1 MHLHA
6 ERLSADT
13 RDWGDVTQKV
23 VIESFKKGRVDC
35 VPHGGQE
42 QRMAIPWRKHD
53 GFGGDIAAGPRAV
66 LDDEWLAEPVGQ
78 PLSEKP
84 RKDVG
89 RTTRCK
95 ADDDAHRPRRIGL
108 RPCDVR
114 HSWERGSAGGQMQE
128 LSSVGKFHPD
138 PSLSTSL
145 HSITSSAR
153 ASKVGGTSIS
163 SMRAS
168 GD

>member
-1 MHLHA
+1 GM
-6 ERLSADT
+6 EVR
-13 RDWGDVTQKV
+13 WGGVWGGTGGWGEGREKV
-23 VIESFKKGRVDC
+23 VIESFKKARVDC

-95 ADDDAHRPRRIGL
+95 ADDDAHRPRWIDL
-108 RPCDVR
+108 PPSKAR
-114 HSWERGSAGGQMQE
+114 HGRQRDSTRCQMQKSSAG
-128 LSSVGKFHPD
+128 KFYFE
-138 PSLSTSL
+138 PSL
-145 HSITSSAR
+145 
-153 ASKVGGTSIS
+153 
-163 SMRAS
+163 
-168 GD
+168 